1 MFTVR
6 DYQHDVVAR
15 IRDEFTKHQAVLLQL
30 ATGGGKTAIAGYI
43 AHLITKKQ
51 GSYRKGGLVLFLVHR
66 RELIKQVADTLR
78 SFELNSI
85 GIIANGYAPTPWA
98 TMQIASIQTLARRLD
113 KVKHINP
120 LLVVWDEA
128 HHIRAKSYMRVA
140 EHFAHAKYL
149 GLTATP
155 ARLDNRGLGKPN
167 GVFDLLIQGISTKQ
181 LVDQGWL
188 CEVDIYSIP
197 TGLDL
202 AGLRKTA
209 GDFNSG
215 QTDQRVTGPVIANGI
230 DNWLKLAPKAKTIHF
245 AVSRRHSRDFV
256 ERLKEK
262 GIAAEHVDGSMTPTQ
277 RGNIFRRFDN
287 GRTQVISNVDIVSEG
302 FDCPS
307 CECVVMGRPTMSET
321 IYRQQAGRVMRPKAD
336 GRNGIILDLAGNL
349 GLHGSPMDEVDWSLE
364 DGAVRES
371 VEKARKKTKAC
382 AQCRFVNPRTAD
394 ACLLCGAEFGAIL
407 ADEREIELIRDG
419 TGGRAK
425 KKTATGIKK
434 KVNSEVFWTL
444 GDEAKLEEIR
454 SKHGYKHGVIRHWKR
469 IFGSRWVAE
478 KNRRESLAAQPY
490 LEG

>member
-1 MFTVR
+1 MFRVR
-6 DYQHDVVAR
+6 DYQHDLVERV
-15 IRDEFTKHQAVLLQL
+15 RDEFKRHQAVLLQL

-43 AHLITKKQ
+43 AHLIAAKH
-51 GSYRKGGLVLFLVHR
+51 GNRKGGLVLFLVHR
-66 RELIKQVADTLR
+66 RELITQVAETLR
-78 SFELNSI
+78 SFKLNNI

-98 TMQIASIQTLARRLD
+98 SMQIASIQTIARRLD
-113 KVKHINP
+113 KIKHIDP

-140 EHFAHAKYL
+140 EHFRHAKYL

-167 GVFDLLIQGISTKQ
+167 GVFDILIQGVSTKR
-181 LVDQGWL
+181 LVDEGWL
-188 CEVDIYSIP
+188 CDVDIYSIP

-202 AGLRKTA
+202 NGLRKIA
-209 GDFNSG
+209 GDFNAG
-215 QTDQRVTGPVIANGI
+215 QTDKRVTGPVIASGV
-230 DNWLKLAPKAKTIHF
+230 DNFIKFAPNAKTIHF

-256 ERLKEK
+256 ERLKAQ
-262 GIAAEHVDGSMTPTQ
+262 GVAAEHVDGSMTPAQ

-321 IYRQQAGRVMRPKAD
+321 VYRQQAGRVMRPKSD
-336 GRNGIILDLAGNL
+336 GRNGVILDLAGNL
-349 GLHGSPMDEVDWSLE
+349 SLHGSPMDEVDWSLE

-382 AQCRFVNPRTAD
+382 AKCRFLNRAAATA
-394 ACLLCGAEFGAIL
+394 CILCGAEFGAIM
-407 ADEREIELIRDG
+407 ADEHDITLTLDG
-419 TGGRAK
+419 KGGRAK

-434 KVNSEVFWTL
+434 RVNSEVFHTL
-444 GDEAKLEEIR
+444 GDEAKLEEVR
-454 SKHGYKHGVIRHWKR
+454 QRYGYKVGVKRHWKR
-469 IFGSRWVAE
+469 IFGKRWAAE
-478 KNRRESLAAQPY
+478 INRRESLAAQPY
-490 LEG
+490 LEAM